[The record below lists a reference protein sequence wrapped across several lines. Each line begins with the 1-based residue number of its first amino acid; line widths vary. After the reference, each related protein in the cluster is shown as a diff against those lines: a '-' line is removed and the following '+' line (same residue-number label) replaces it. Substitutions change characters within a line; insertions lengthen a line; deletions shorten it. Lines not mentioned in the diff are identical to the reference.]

1 MTAPAVTMPP
11 RETSGATTRLILK
24 YVRTHLGEPAVDELL
39 RLAGD
44 RLPAAELE
52 DERTWSSYA
61 TKLALFEAAAALT
74 GHDDIGRRVGA
85 AVLAHEVTGPVR
97 RVLVALGSPSQVLRR
112 VALATPKFTTTATM
126 ATERVGA
133 TDGRVTYRLHDGYPP
148 SRFDCDYTQ
157 GLLSQVPTVFGLPA
171 ADVAHEACQVEG
183 ADACVYEVRW
193 DKRHR
198 FSRRRLDQRHDG
210 AQWLGLDALQQALED
225 LVSIQDLDTLL
236 ARVVTR
242 ASSAVRGEHYVLA
255 VRVAG
260 ESAPRIH
267 AEGLDPDRAAQIGER
282 VLHDPHD
289 DDPSR
294 IVVNVASSRHH
305 HGHLVAGLPSGSAFF
320 DHERRLLASYA
331 RLAAAALDG
340 AVAIGQALASQRSAN
355 GLLALAERL
364 ACADGEHAI
373 WEIMAATTPD
383 AVGADRA
390 LVLRRQRGGG
400 FVVAASC
407 GWLVE
412 QAARL
417 DELRVELG
425 DTGRLT
431 SLLAAPGSRL
441 YTRERCD
448 DPFVSSLMERF
459 STRAIAVMPL
469 TLGSTVTALV
479 VAAWSEQG
487 PAPRLD
493 EELLARLSGVADQ
506 GIVALGRARLRGQ
519 LEERTGRDEV
529 TGLPSRSAFEE
540 LVEAATTVALR
551 DQDWFTVAM
560 VDIDRFA
567 SINDVLGRE
576 AGDRLLTEVAD
587 RLVRRLPVG
596 ATLARDD
603 ADRFLV
609 LAPRAGSLAQAQ
621 TLSAQL
627 QEVFATPFVI
637 VGHDLVVTASI
648 GAVGASAQDHRPTDV
663 LARARAAMRQVKAIG
678 GNGSHVG
685 EGGGGP
691 DLERLALESQLHRAI
706 EQGQLRVDYQPQ
718 TDLATGGV
726 SGVEA
731 LVRWQHPTRGLLGPA
746 AFLPVAEE
754 TGLIVDVDL
763 AVLRAACDQVAAW
776 RRGGLDVPRV
786 AVNLSGRTFCDP
798 RLLTTLRRVLN
809 DTALPPTALEIEL
822 TEEQLPDLDRAT
834 LVAAEVAELGCSL
847 AIDDLGRGQSSL
859 GWLHRLPVTRL
870 KVDQSFVADIGTPRA
885 GEAIVAGLIA
895 MGRELHCSVL
905 VEGVETESQL
915 AFVRERGATE
925 MQGYLHARPMA
936 PEACADHLAGRPA
949 TASEAIPAV
958 GV

>member
-1 MTAPAVTMPP
+1 VTSPTTRTP
-11 RETSGATTRLILK
+11 RETSGTTTRLILA
-24 YVRTHLGEPAVDELL
+24 YVRTHLGEAAVAELL
-39 RLAGD
+39 ELAGEH
-44 RLPAAELE
+44 RPAAELE

-74 GHDDIGRRVGA
+74 GHHDIGRRVGA
-85 AVLAHEVTGPVR
+85 AVLAHEVAGPVR

-126 ATERVGA
+126 ATQHVGP
-133 TDGRVTYRLHDGYPP
+133 TGGHVTYRLHEGYPP

-157 GLLSQVPTVFGLPA
+157 GLLSQVPAVFGLPA
-171 ADVAHEACQVEG
+171 AEVAHDTCQIDG

-193 DKRHR
+193 ERRNR
-198 FSRRRLDQRHDG
+198 FSRRRFEQRHDD
-210 AQWLGLDALQQALED
+210 AQRLGLDELQQALED

-236 ARVVTR
+236 ARVVAR

-260 ESAPRIH
+260 ESTPRIH
-267 AEGLDPDRAAQIGER
+267 AEGLDPVRAALIGER
-282 VLHDPHD
+282 ALQDPHD

-294 IVVNVASSRHH
+294 IVVDVASSRHH
-305 HGHLVAGLPSGSAFF
+305 YGHLVAGLPSGSAFF

-340 AVAIGQALASQRSAN
+340 AVAIGQAVASQRSAN

-364 ACADGEHAI
+364 ACADGERAI
-373 WEIMAATTPD
+373 WEIMATTTPD

-425 DTGRLT
+425 DTDRLT
-431 SLLAAPGSRL
+431 ALLAAPGSRL

-448 DPFVSSLMERF
+448 DPFVSTLMERF
-459 STRAIAVMPL
+459 GTRAIAVMPL
-469 TLGSTVTALV
+469 TLGSSVTALV

-493 EELLARLSGVADQ
+493 EELLARLSGVVDQ
-506 GIVALGRARLRGQ
+506 GMVALGRARLRGQ
-519 LEERTGRDEV
+519 LEERAGRDAI

-567 SINDVLGRE
+567 SVNDVLGRK
-576 AGDRLLTEVAD
+576 AGDRLLTEIAD
-587 RLVRRLPVG
+587 RLARRLPVG

-609 LAPRAGSLAQAQ
+609 LAPRAGSAAEAQ

-627 QEVFATPFVI
+627 REVFATPFVI
-637 VGHDLVVTASI
+637 LGHDLVVTASI
-648 GAVGASAQDHRPTDV
+648 GAVGASAQDRGPTDV

-678 GNGSHVG
+678 GNGSHIG
-685 EGGGGP
+685 DAGGGP

-718 TDLATGGV
+718 TDLATGRV

-731 LVRWQHPTRGLLGPA
+731 LVRWQHPSRGLLGPA

-763 AVLRAACDQVAAW
+763 AVLRIACDQVAAW
-776 RRGGLDVPRV
+776 RRRGLDVPRV

-798 RLLTTLRRVLN
+798 RLLPALQQVLTE
-809 DTALPPTALEIEL
+809 TALPPTALEIEL
-822 TEEQLPDLDRAT
+822 TEEQLPDLDRAA
-834 LVAAEVAELGCSL
+834 LVAAEVASLGCSL

-870 KVDQSFVADIGTPRA
+870 KVDRSFVADIGTPRA

-895 MGRELHCSVL
+895 MGRELRCSVL
-905 VEGVETESQL
+905 VEGVETDVQL

-936 PEACADHLAGRPA
+936 PEACADHLTARSRA
-949 TASEAIPAV
+949 TSEALRAV